1 MYEKYCH
8 QTGYRGDNIEKVSF
22 TKVASI
28 LCTGQTK
35 QPPMRGRWNV
45 HLNTYIFFV
54 PGTMCSRLGYQ

>member
-1 MYEKYCH
+1 MKNIVTM
-8 QTGYRGDNIEKVSF
+8 QTGYQGDSIEKI
-22 TKVASI
+22 KKN

-35 QPPMRGRWNV
+35 QPSMRGRRNV